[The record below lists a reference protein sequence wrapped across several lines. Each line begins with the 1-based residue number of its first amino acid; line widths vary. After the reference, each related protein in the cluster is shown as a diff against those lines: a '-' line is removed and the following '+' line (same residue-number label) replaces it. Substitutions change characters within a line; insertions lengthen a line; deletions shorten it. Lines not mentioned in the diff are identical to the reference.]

1 VASPCVRELANALR
15 ILAMD
20 AVEQAKSGHPGMPLG
35 MADVATVLWTQFL
48 RFSPQHPEWPN
59 RDRFILSA
67 GHGSLLLYAL
77 LHVTGYPSLT
87 LDQLKAFR
95 QLHSLTPGHPEFR
108 HTPGVEVTTGP
119 LAQGLAHGVG
129 IAMGE
134 ALVSAR
140 VKDPSLLS
148 HYTYVVVGDGC
159 LMEGLSQE
167 AISLAGHL
175 KLSHLIV
182 LFDDNHMT
190 IDGPT
195 HLSTSEVIPLRFEAC
210 GWHVQSIDGHDPEAI
225 AQAIRAAQEAPLPS
239 LIACRTHIAYGAPH
253 KQDTAAA
260 HGSPLGAAEVAATRA
275 ALGWPSSTAFDIPSQ
290 IQEAWRDVGL
300 KGDQAYQ
307 TWLQHYE
314 QLDEST
320 RKRAQTYFCPAQN
333 VEGVR
338 PAWKDTLD
346 NLIEAWVAQKPAL
359 ATRQSSQLVLDAL
372 APHLP
377 NLIGGSADLT
387 PSNNTLAA
395 GMQMVTPGQFEGAYV
410 HYGIREHAM
419 VAAVN
424 GLTLYGGLIPYGGTF
439 LAFSD
444 YARPAI
450 RLAALMKIPS
460 IYVMTH
466 DSIGLGEDGPT
477 HQPVEHLMALRAMP
491 NLNVFRPADGVEV
504 AECWE
509 LAMTS
514 HETPSLLALSRQAL
528 PTVRTQ
534 KGFLSAKGAYILR
547 EATLPHEITLF
558 ATGSEVQI
566 ACRVAEKLEQ
576 EEKCGARVVSMPCW
590 RLFEQQPLA
599 YKANVLT
606 LPPNG
611 LAAAIEAGST
621 LGWERY
627 VGREGL
633 IFGLE
638 TFGASAPAAD
648 LFSFFGLTAEAI
660 FPEIQKRRQALLTP
674 QK

>member
-1 VASPCVRELANALR
+1 MKPSPPSTRDMANALR

-20 AVEQAKSGHPGMPLG
+20 AVEQANSGHPGMPLG

-67 GHGSLLLYAL
+67 GHGSMLLYGL
-77 LHVTGYPSLT
+77 LHLTGYPSMT

-108 HTPGVEVTTGP
+108 HTPGIEVTTGP

-129 IAMGE
+129 IALGE

-140 VKDPSLLS
+140 LKDPDLLS

-175 KLSHLIV
+175 KLANLIL
-182 LFDDNHMT
+182 LFDDNRIT

-195 HLSTSEVIPLRFEAC
+195 NLSTSEAIPLRFEAC
-210 GWHVQSIDGHDPEAI
+210 GWQVQSIDGHNPKAI
-225 AQAIRAAQEAPLPS
+225 ANAIRSAQEAPLPS
-239 LIACRTHIAYGAPH
+239 LIACRTHIGYGAPH
-253 KQDTAAA
+253 KQGTAAA
-260 HGSPLGAAEVAATRA
+260 HGSPLGATEVAATRT
-275 ALGWPSSTAFDIPSQ
+275 ALGWPSSVAFEIPVP
-290 IQEAWRDVGL
+290 IQEAWHDVGA
-300 KGDQAYQ
+300 KGDHAYKAWEQ
-307 TWLQHYE
+307 RYK
-314 QLDEST
+314 QLDEP
-320 RKRAQTYFCPAQN
+320 RKQKARRYFYPSQK
-333 VEGVR
+333 EET
-338 PAWKDTLD
+338 PWKDALE
-346 NLIEAWVAQKPAL
+346 NLIDGWLIQKPTL
-359 ATRQSSQLVLDAL
+359 ATRQASQQVLDAV

-377 NLIGGSADLT
+377 TLIGGSADLT
-387 PSNNTLAA
+387 PSNNTLAG
-395 GMQMVTPGQFEGAYV
+395 GMKAVAPGQFEGGYI

-419 VAAVN
+419 AAAVN
-424 GLTLYGGLIPYGGTF
+424 GLALYGGLIPYGGTF
-439 LAFSD
+439 LTFSD

-450 RLAALMKIPS
+450 RLAALMEIPS

-491 NLNVFRPADGVEV
+491 NLNVFRPADSVEV

-509 LAMTS
+509 LAITS
-514 HETPSLLALSRQAL
+514 SRTPSLLALSRQGV
-528 PTVRTQ
+528 PTLRTQ

-547 EATLPHEITLF
+547 EASLPHEVTLF

-566 ACRVAEKLEQ
+566 ASRVAEKLER
-576 EEKCGARVVSMPCW
+576 EERCGTRVISMPCW
-590 RLFEQQPLA
+590 RLFEQQPA
-599 YKANVLT
+599 DYKAHILNV
-606 LPPNG
+606 PGNG
-611 LAAAIEAGST
+611 LGVAIEAGST

-633 IFGLE
+633 ICGLE
-638 TFGASAPAAD
+638 TFGASAPSGD
-648 LFSFFGLTAEAI
+648 LFSFFGFTTEAI
-660 FPEIQKRRQALLTP
+660 FSKIQQCRLMV
-674 QK
+674 